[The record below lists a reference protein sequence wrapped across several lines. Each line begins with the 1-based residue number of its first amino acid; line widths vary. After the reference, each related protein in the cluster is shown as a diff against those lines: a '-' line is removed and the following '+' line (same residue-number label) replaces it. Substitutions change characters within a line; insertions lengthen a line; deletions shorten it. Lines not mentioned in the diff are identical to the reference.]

1 MLPFSRM
8 KKNVFLW
15 ALYDFANS
23 IIMIVF
29 LFYFSQWLVVDNGR
43 PDWWYNATLIVSS
56 LLFIITAPI
65 AARRLDLTG
74 TKLAGVQFFSL
85 TMTTFYVLTAFI
97 TLFVPSY
104 VLLATILFTLATYFY
119 LMSFVYYTPM
129 MNDLTTDKNRGWVS
143 GLGLGANYAGQVIGL
158 IATLP
163 FATGAI
169 SLFGA
174 PGRAQTFVP
183 AIILFAIS
191 ALPLLLWYKE
201 KAAERTPVKTHVREE
216 LREVARTVK
225 TVFSIKNFLLLFVAY
240 LLFSD
245 ALLTF
250 SNNFPIFLEKVF
262 GAPDDMKTYLTA
274 GILTLSGVGSLVFG
288 KISDKTGTR
297 SALTLVLSFW
307 IVFFPVLAFAPSLQ
321 VAAIVCL
328 VAGLFFGPVWG
339 ISRAMVSELTPRET
353 EARAFGFYTLAE
365 RFATFIGPIT
375 WSAILVATSN
385 SGNASYSY
393 ALVGMSILTLLGL
406 IVIRKIQPTK
416 KETEI

>member
-1 MLPFSRM
+1 M
-8 KKNVFLW
+8 KMNVLQW
-15 ALYDFANS
+15 TLYDFANS

-43 PDWWYNATLIVSS
+43 PDWWYNATLVVSS
-56 LLFIITAPI
+56 LLFVVTAPT
-65 AARRLDLTG
+65 AARRLDVTG
-74 TKLAGVQFFSL
+74 AKLAGVRCFSL
-85 TMTTFYVLTAFI
+85 AMTTFYVLTAFV

-104 VLLATILFTLATYFY
+104 VLLATVLFTLATYFY

-129 MNDLTTDKNRGWVS
+129 MNDLSTDKNRGWIS
-143 GLGLGANYAGQVIGL
+143 GLGLGANYAGQVVGL
-158 IATLP
+158 VATLP

-183 AIILFAIS
+183 AILLFVVS
-191 ALPLLLWYKE
+191 ALPLLVWYKE
-201 KAAERTPVKTHVREE
+201 AATNQTLKMTTARHE
-216 LREVARTVK
+216 LREVAQTVK
-225 TVFSIKNFLLLFVAY
+225 TVFSIKNFSLLFVAY

-262 GAPDDMKTYLTA
+262 NATDDVKTYLTA
-274 GILTLSGVGSLVFG
+274 GILTLSGVGSLIFG
-288 KISDKTGTR
+288 KVSDKIGTKT
-297 SALTLVLSFW
+297 ALTIVLCFW
-307 IVFFPVLAFAPSLQ
+307 IIFFPVLAFAPSLS
-321 VAAIVCL
+321 VAAVVCL

-339 ISRAMVSELTPRET
+339 ISRTMVSELAPRET

-375 WSAILVATSN
+375 WSAILVATAN
-385 SGNASYSY
+385 RGNTSYSY
-393 ALVGMSILTLLGL
+393 ALVGMGVLTLLGL
-406 IVIRKIQPTK
+406 IVIRKIQPTR
-416 KETEI
+416 TESKN